1 MKSSCAAHASK
12 QLLREQGSVP
22 PNLAHHRPARWIQ
35 PLGPSEN
42 IPMTF
47 VGSCPCGAAGVT
59 LCSLSLPSAQQNPR
73 GLPSDKQL
81 VKEKGTYRTDK
92 IIRHL

>member
-59 LCSLSLPSAQQNPR
+59 LSALSPCPLPSKTREDFPLTNSWSRKR
-73 GLPSDKQL
+73 GPIAL
-81 VKEKGTYRTDK
+81 
-92 IIRHL
+92 IRL

>member
-1 MKSSCAAHASK
+1 MKCKSKRAEQVTHKSHVKKMKSSCAAHASK

-35 PLGPSEN
+35 PLGPSKN

-47 VGSCPCGAAGVT
+47 LGSCPCGAAGVM
-59 LCSLSLPSAQQNPR
+59 
-73 GLPSDKQL
+73 G
-81 VKEKGTYRTDK
+81 
-92 IIRHL
+92 